1 MVGYLG
7 CRVCK
12 KQFSATIS
20 GNYFNIELSA
30 PVDVY
35 CEWIDA
41 CENVNKWLFITTIY
55 TFSTQIWL
63 QVNILFQKY
72 SVTLNFSKLYNW

>member
-41 CENVNKWLFITTIY
+41 CENVNK
-55 TFSTQIWL
+55 
-63 QVNILFQKY
+63 
-72 SVTLNFSKLYNW
+72 